1 MANQTPQTEE
11 ITYPLL
17 TLKTPPDITV
27 ITDIGQL
34 PELVEWLKKHP
45 EFGWD
50 IETTPLRD
58 FYWRRARTMQFG
70 NLEKQFLIDLLGIV
84 GGDSALLRDCQG
96 HYGKH
101 MDWRMKHLI
110 ETLRPFLCERKHLKV
125 GVNLGFEYLSHYW
138 LFGLRTQGF
147 YDCMMAEKC
156 IWAGAIP
163 LKRYDMF
170 SMASMLERYLHRTI
184 DKTLQKSFNLTE
196 PLTDGQIFYACDDVR
211 YPFIL
216 KTAQDYITHGT
227 RPQGIPHYLQVPA
240 KVCGDNLQEIVQ
252 IENDAIGSFQDMS
265 VHGDCIDIPRWTKK
279 IEKRKLDLVASLAEL
294 DALFIEYVGRKGG
307 PAYSE
312 QQIAEAEAKWKNIKL
327 PKAIGKTVD
336 ETGKEKMVYTDADNL
351 IVEERLA
358 WKTNHGDM
366 KKANTA
372 RIKKSASC
380 QGEAFVNY
388 NSPTQIKDVLHRVDG
403 LEKMKSTDA
412 DTLEKYEHIPICKA
426 LSTYRKI
433 AKEIGTYGMTWV
445 TEWKDDAP
453 AKDNDE
459 EGWLNPHDHRLHPQY
474 NQYDA
479 DTGRSSSSGPNGQNL
494 PHDKETRACFIAGPP
509 DEDIIGLKNSKCCG
523 KRATLNPAPR
533 HLGIKTYVCTK
544 CGHSMGEDMVEDE
557 SYVLLTIDM
566 SGAELR
572 IIAEMANEQIWIDAF
587 NKGQDVHN
595 ICCELVDAEKWKSLT
610 ALPGEMMKNKKG
622 EMVPIPPCA
631 FFTLNA
637 EGEPQ
642 KFKCECPKHNEYRN
656 DFKPVNFGIAYG
668 LGPRALSTQIKKS
681 EEFCKSVLG
690 AHKEALP
697 VLWMYIDASGQR
709 AIDNLKARDLFGRR
723 ELFKEP
729 SYDDALR
736 FVFEHKDDE
745 KPPNVK
751 TAMRA
756 LYGMIE
762 RAGKNMPI
770 QSCNASIA
778 KLALGSGS
786 DKNGKPYLWHI
797 FPKYGAKLIKFVH
810 DEFVVR
816 CLKSNSDEVALLT
829 ADAIRRAAATKLKKV
844 IMESEYHIEVFWCK

>member
-1 MANQTPQTEE
+1 MAKAEKPQPEE
-11 ITYPLL
+11 IQYPLL
-17 TLKTPPDITV
+17 ELKTPHDITV
-27 ITDIGQL
+27 ITDISQL
-34 PELVEWLKKHP
+34 DELVDWLKEHP

-101 MDWRMKHLI
+101 MDWRMKKLI
-110 ETLRPFLCERKHLKV
+110 ETLRPFLCTRNFKKV
-125 GVNLGFEYLSHYW
+125 GFNLGFEYLSHYW

-147 YDCMMAEKC
+147 YDCMMVEKA
-156 IWAGAIP
+156 IYAGRLP
-163 LKRYDMF
+163 LKRYDLF
-170 SMASMLERYLHRTI
+170 SMCSVINRTLHRDIEKDYQT
-184 DKTLQKSFNLTE
+184 SFNLTD
-196 PLTDGQIFYACDDVR
+196 PLVDGQIIYACDDVR
-211 YPFIL
+211 YPFII
-216 KTAQDYITHGT
+216 KKAQSYVIGGTPRFSIPKWTNYTAQ
-227 RPQGIPHYLQVPA
+227 
-240 KVCGDNLQEIVQ
+240 VCGDNLKEICQ
-252 IENDAIGSFQDMS
+252 LENDAIGSFQDMT
-265 VHGDCIDIPRWTKK
+265 VHGDCIDIPRWTAKV
-279 IEKRKLDLVASLAEL
+279 EKRKLDLVMSLAEL
-294 DALFIEYVGRKGG
+294 DQEFIPYVGRKGG
-307 PAYSE
+307 LAYSE
-312 QQIAEAEAKWKNIKL
+312 AQIATAELKWKSIKL
-327 PKAIGKTVD
+327 PKAVGETVD
-336 ETGKEKMVYTDADNL
+336 DEGKKKLVYTDADQL
-351 IVEERLA
+351 IVNERA
-358 WKTNHGDM
+358 VWKAEHRDM

-372 RIKKSASC
+372 RTIKTKGC

-388 NSPTQIKDVLHRVDG
+388 NSPTQIKDVLHQVDG
-403 LEKMKSTDA
+403 LEKLKSTA
-412 DTLEKYEHIPICKA
+412 AEILEKYEHIPICKA
-426 LSTYRKI
+426 LSEYRKI

-445 TEWKDDAP
+445 TEWVDDAP

-494 PHDKETRACFIAGPP
+494 PHDKETRACFVAGPP
-509 DEDIIGLKNSKCCG
+509 DEEVIGLKNSKCCG
-523 KRATLNPAPR
+523 KRATKNPQHLNVE
-533 HLGIKTYVCTK
+533 TYTCTK
-544 CGHSMGEDMVEDE
+544 CKKCLMHVEVEDE

-572 IIAEMANEQIWIDAF
+572 IIAEMSNEQIWIDAF
-587 NKGQDVHN
+587 NKGQDVHS
-595 ICCELVDAEKWKSLT
+595 ICCELVDAEKWQSMTVK
-610 ALPGEMMKNKKG
+610 PGETMVNKKG
-622 EMVPIPPCA
+622 KTVPIPPCA
-631 FFTLNA
+631 FYEPDSDGN
-637 EGEPQ
+637 PQ

-668 LGPRALSTQIKKS
+668 LGPRALAVQIKKD
-681 EEFCKSVLG
+681 EDFCKVVLK
-690 AHKEALP
+690 AHRGALP
-697 VLWMYIDASGQR
+697 VLWKYIDDSGQR

-729 SYDDALR
+729 SYDDAVK
-736 FVFEHKDDE
+736 FVFDHKDDDN
-745 KPPNVK
+745 PPNLK

-770 QSCNASIA
+770 QSANASIA

-786 DKNGKPYLWHI
+786 DRDGKEFLWHI

-844 IMESEYHIEVFWCK
+844 TMESEYHVEVFWCK

>member
-1 MANQTPQTEE
+1 MATAKTKPEVEE
-11 ITYPLL
+11 EYLPLL
-17 TLKTPPDITV
+17 ELKTPPDITV

-34 PELVEWLKKHP
+34 DELIAWLDEHP

-70 NLEKQFLIDLLGIV
+70 NIDKQFLIDLLGIV
-84 GGDSALLRDCQG
+84 GGDSAILRDSQG

-101 MDWRMKHLI
+101 MDWRLKHLI
-110 ETLRPFLCERKHLKV
+110 DRLRPYLCERKHKKV
-125 GVNLGFEYLSHYW
+125 GFNLGFEYLSHYW
-138 LFGLRTQGF
+138 LFGLRSQNF
-147 YDCMMAEKC
+147 YDCMMVEKA
-156 IWAGAIP
+156 IFAGRLP

-170 SMASMLERYLHRTI
+170 SMRSVIRRWLRKDI
-184 DKTLQKSFNLTE
+184 DKEYQSSFNLTE
-196 PLTDGQIFYACDDVR
+196 PLSDEQIFYACGDVR
-211 YPFIL
+211 YPFVI
-216 KTAQDYITHGT
+216 KSAQEMVT
-227 RPQGIPHYLQVPA
+227 RGMIHTRLPRWINVPA
-240 KVCGDNLQEIVQ
+240 QCCGDNLNEICQ
-252 IENDAIGSFQDMS
+252 IENDAIGSFQDMT
-265 VHGDCIDIPRWTKK
+265 VHGDCIDIPRWTVKV
-279 IEKRKLDLVASLAEL
+279 EKRKLDLVVSLAEL
-294 DALFIEYVGRKGG
+294 DQEFIHYVGKKGG
-307 PAYSE
+307 LAYSE
-312 QQIAEAEAKWKNIKL
+312 KQIEEAETRWKSIKL
-327 PKAIGKTVD
+327 PKAIGEEIGED
-336 ETGKEKMVYTDADNL
+336 GKKHSVYTDADKL
-351 IVEERLA
+351 IVDNRTAL
-358 WKTNHGDM
+358 KTAHSEM
-366 KKANTA
+366 KKANTS
-372 RIKKSASC
+372 RTKKSESC
-380 QGEAFVNY
+380 QGEAFINY
-388 NSPTQIKDVLHRVDG
+388 NSPTQIKDVLHQVDG
-403 LEKMKSTDA
+403 LEKMKSTA
-412 DTLEKYEHIPICKA
+412 SEVLEKYEHIPICKA
-426 LSTYRKI
+426 LSEYRKI

-459 EGWLNPHDHRLHPQY
+459 EGWINPHDHRLHPQY

-523 KRATLNPAPR
+523 RRATLNPA
-533 HLGIKTYVCTK
+533 HLAIETYKCTK
-544 CGHSMGEDMVEDE
+544 CGKTCTHTEVEDE

-587 NKGQDVHN
+587 NKGQDVHS
-595 ICCELVDAEKWKSLT
+595 ICCELVDAEKWESMT
-610 ALPGEMMKNKKG
+610 ARPGDMMKNKKG
-622 EMVPIPPCA
+622 EMVPVPPCA
-631 FFTLNA
+631 FYALD
-637 EGEPQ
+637 EQGEYK

-668 LGPRALSTQIKKS
+668 LGPKALSVQIKKP
-681 EEFCKSVLG
+681 EDFCKDVLK
-690 AHKEALP
+690 AHRGALP
-697 VLWMYIDASGQR
+697 VLWSFIDDSGQK

-729 SYDDALR
+729 SYDDALK

-745 KPPNVK
+745 KPPDVK
-751 TAMRA
+751 QAMRA
-756 LYGMIE
+756 LYGIIE

-770 QSCNASIA
+770 QSANASIA
-778 KLALGSGS
+778 KLALGSGC

-816 CLKSNSDEVALLT
+816 CLKSNSDTVALLT

-844 IMESEYHIEVFWCK
+844 TMESEYHVEVFWCK